1 MNTEHLRQAID
12 AYTAKLAEN
21 AQIAD
26 VNWNEYLR
34 WLREEIEA
42 LRELLAQAEAEQGAA
57 DWTIRQG
64 ASP

>member
-1 MNTEHLRQAID
+1 MNTDEIRQAID
-12 AYTAKLAEN
+12 AYTAKLAAS
-21 AQIAD
+21 AQISD

-42 LRELLAQAEAEQGAA
+42 LRELLAQAESEQTAA